1 LQSRRELFKN
11 SRMRKRQGWLFEG
24 LATPLVAA
32 GKFEEEAYG
41 CGARWVAGI
50 DEVGVGP
57 LAGPVVAAAVIMP
70 RGLENPQ
77 IKDSKLLSAKQ
88 RETLAEWIKAHAV
101 SWAVG
106 QVDAEEIDRTDI
118 LKATHAAMAA
128 AFKGLHPRPDF
139 VLIDGSYE
147 IPASLLV
154 DSLNGDSGE
163 STSNNQYTS
172 NQYTSNRFPMQE
184 AITKGD
190 RLCFSV
196 AAASILAK
204 VARDNL
210 MLGYERLYP
219 QYLFA
224 QHKGYASALHL
235 AALRQHGPSPIHRCS
250 FRGVKE
256 LMPRPTGSAALP
268 LFQEG

>member
-1 LQSRRELFKN
+1 
-11 SRMRKRQGWLFEG
+11 MRKAQGWLFEG
-24 LATPLVAA
+24 LAALRVAA

-41 CGARWVAGI
+41 RGARWVAGI

-70 RGLENPQ
+70 RGIENPK

-88 RETLAEWIKAHAV
+88 RETLADWIKTHAV

-106 QVDAEEIDRTDI
+106 KVDAEEIDRTDI

-128 AFKGLHPRPDF
+128 AFRGLDPRPDHI
-139 VLIDGSYE
+139 LIDGSYE
-147 IPASLLV
+147 IPPSLFV
-154 DSLNGDSGE
+154 DSLNRYSRENQTDNSCQGHE
-163 STSNNQYTS
+163 YTNNDYT
-172 NQYTSNRFPMQE
+172 NNDLPLQQ

-190 RLCFSV
+190 RRCFSV

-204 VARDNL
+204 TARDDL
-210 MLGYERLYP
+210 MIEYERLYP
-219 QYLFA
+219 QYRFA
-224 QHKGYASALHL
+224 QHKGYASELHL

-256 LMPRPTGSAALP
+256 LMPRRTGSDALP
-268 LFQEG
+268 LFREG

>member
-1 LQSRRELFKN
+1 
-11 SRMRKRQGWLFEG
+11 
-24 LATPLVAA
+24 
-32 GKFEEEAYG
+32 
-41 CGARWVAGI
+41 
-50 DEVGVGP
+50 VGVGP

-70 RGLENPQ
+70 RDLENPK

-88 RETLAEWIKAHAV
+88 RETLAEWIKTHAV

-106 QVDAEEIDRTDI
+106 KVDAEEIDRTDI

-128 AFKGLHPRPDF
+128 AFNALHPRPDF

-147 IPASLLV
+147 IPVSLLV
-154 DSLNGDSGE
+154 DSLNRYSRETQADNPRRNHE
-163 STSNNQYTS
+163 HTSNDYMS
-172 NQYTSNRFPMQE
+172 NELPLQQ

-204 VARDNL
+204 AARDSL
-210 MLGYERLYP
+210 MLEYESLYP
-219 QYLFA
+219 QYLFG

-235 AALRQHGPSPIHRCS
+235 AALQQHGPSPIHRCS

-256 LMPRPTGSAALP
+256 LMPRRKESATLP
-268 LFQEG
+268 LFQES

>member
-1 LQSRRELFKN
+1 
-11 SRMRKRQGWLFEG
+11 MRKRQRWLFEG
-24 LATPLVAA
+24 LAVPLVAA
-32 GKFEEEAYG
+32 GKFEEEAYRR
-41 CGARWVAGI
+41 GARWVAGI

-57 LAGPVVAAAVIMP
+57 LAGPVVAAAAIMP
-70 RGLENPQ
+70 RGLENPR

-88 RETLAEWIKAHAV
+88 RETLAVWIKAHAV

-106 QVDAEEIDRTDI
+106 KVDAEEIDRTDI
-118 LKATHAAMAA
+118 LKAAHAAMAA
-128 AFKGLHPRPDF
+128 AFKALHPRPDHI
-139 VLIDGSYE
+139 LIDGSYE
-147 IPASLLV
+147 IPVSLLV
-154 DSLNGDSGE
+154 ESLTRYSGE
-163 STSNNQYTS
+163 NDANEECMRREYTS
-172 NQYTSNRFPMQE
+172 NEYTNSDYTNSDLPVQQ

-210 MLGYERLYP
+210 MLEYERLYP

-235 AALRQHGPSPIHRCS
+235 AALRQHGPSPIHRRS

-256 LMPRPTGSAALP
+256 LMPRRTDSAALP
-268 LFQEG
+268 LFREG